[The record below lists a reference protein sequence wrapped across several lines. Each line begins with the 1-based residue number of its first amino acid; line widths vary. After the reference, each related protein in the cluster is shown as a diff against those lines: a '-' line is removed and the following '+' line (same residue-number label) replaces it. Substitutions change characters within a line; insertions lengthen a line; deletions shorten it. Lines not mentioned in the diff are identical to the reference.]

1 MMQQIN
7 LQESELWDMIGELR
21 EIRIKLDNKVDELTE
36 QLRLEKVKNSDLLD
50 IQSQMQTYIEQLED
64 KYNKLNKSKYRQV
77 DD

>member
-1 MMQQIN
+1 MQQIN

-21 EIRIKLDNKVDELTE
+21 EIRVKLDQKIDELNE

-50 IQSQMQTYIEQLED
+50 IQSQMQKYIEQLED
-64 KYNKLNKSKYRQV
+64 KYDKLNKSKYRQV